1 MKTLSYML
9 LYGIL
14 ATCGLAVAEETASPR
29 GGVSPQLQAY
39 TPQHRVLVSEW
50 LQLAHGMVEDPVPHF
65 GRFDRHAY
73 ALLPPSQRRKS
84 WYLLGHGFYE
94 RGDYEAAQTALARV
108 DGRLPEEIR
117 QDFTLL
123 QAQVSLARGAHEHA
137 AKLLESLA
145 GRRSASPYAQYNLAV
160 AQLRSGRQSQ
170 AIETLEAMGSLN
182 AESVEEE
189 ALRDQANITLGYLY
203 LERRNTRKARQ
214 ALQRAS
220 LNGPYARQA
229 LLALGWVEW
238 QARNPRL
245 AQSAWAEL
253 LEDNPA
259 SPITQEALS
268 GVPQALWRLESHTQA
283 RKKFD
288 AAIALYQAQLDRL
301 DEVIAQAR
309 DDTAWL
315 STTLADASPEDL
327 GVRTVWQRM
336 DHTALAPYLGVLTDD
351 LVLQQTLNRY
361 LALLRLN
368 NLTASPSRLRAAME
382 NQLGITVNQP
392 LPTGLDDDLRLL
404 RQQIP
409 NLLAQQ
415 RKRVQGQVLKV
426 LARQRQQL
434 RRYLVDAQYARARLL
449 DELADKKS

>member
-50 LQLAHGMVEDPVPHF
+50 LQLAHGVAEDPVP
-65 GRFDRHAY
+65 RFDRFDRYAS
-73 ALLPPSQRRKS
+73 ALLSPSQRRKS

-94 RGDYEAAQTALARV
+94 RGDFEAAQAALARV

-123 QAQVSLARGAHEHA
+123 QAQVSLARGAHERA

-170 AIETLEAMGSLN
+170 AIETLEAMGRLN
-182 AESVEEE
+182 AESAEEE
-189 ALRDQANITLGYLY
+189 ALRDQANITLGHLY
-203 LERRNTRKARQ
+203 LEQGKSREARQ

-220 LNGPYARQA
+220 HAGPYARQA

-245 AQSAWAEL
+245 AQSAWVEL
-253 LEDNPA
+253 LEDDPA
-259 SPITQEALS
+259 SPITLEALS
-268 GVPQALWRLESHTQA
+268 GVPHALWRLESHTQA
-283 RKKFD
+283 RKRFD
-288 AAIALYQAQLDRL
+288 AAITAYQEQLNRL
-301 DEVIAQAR
+301 DEIMEQA
-309 DDTAWL
+309 DGPAWL
-315 STTLADASPEDL
+315 TTLLADASPQDL
-327 GVRTVWQRM
+327 EAQTVWQRIRRSP
-336 DHTALAPYLGVLTDD
+336 LAPYLSVLMDD
-351 LVLQQTLNRY
+351 PGLRQALNRH
-361 LALLRLN
+361 LTLLRLN
-368 NLTASPSRLRAAME
+368 NLTASTPRLKADME
-382 NQLGITVNQP
+382 NTLGIAVTLP
-392 LPTGLDDDLRLL
+392 LDPGLAGDLQHL

-409 NLLAQQ
+409 GLLARQ
-415 RKRVQGQVLKV
+415 RARVRAQVLEV
-426 LARQRQQL
+426 LARQREQL
-434 RRYLVDAQYARARLL
+434 RQYLLDAQYARARLL
-449 DELADKKS
+449 DELTDKKS